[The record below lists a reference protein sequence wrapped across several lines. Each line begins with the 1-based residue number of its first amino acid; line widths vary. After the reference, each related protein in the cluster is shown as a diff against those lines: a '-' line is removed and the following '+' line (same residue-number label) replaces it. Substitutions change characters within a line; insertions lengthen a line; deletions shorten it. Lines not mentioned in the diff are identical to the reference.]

1 MCNVYIEY
9 LSLSLECLH
18 VLGFLVPLDPT
29 CRQMTLQYLELK
41 KQILFLEFYEYEFI
55 LMFCML
61 YESYKKEYSH

>member
-18 VLGFLVPLDPT
+18 VLDSLVPLDPT

-41 KQILFLEFYEYEFI
+41 KQILFLEFYEFI
-55 LMFCML
+55 LILCVL
-61 YESYKKEYSH
+61 YELYKKEYSH